1 MDPLN
6 QVRSCHLLCPKE
18 RYEKEKEHTKP
29 AKISGQSFQFNY
41 RIVKTSC
48 FNENSNNLHSLFH
61 CSKKEGEEIF
71 YGTCENCHMQIE
83 TDTCYFCSYC
93 NRAYHKECVES
104 PSIYHSSDHPK
115 HPLQLLFIKK
125 KKKILFNFSGLSNTL
140 IQDVFLVKVSVLFLL
155 YYTIALFAI
164 LHFILF
170 ARDNQHPLLQT
181 ILKGTSIPSITF
193 PGNLL
198 WLVMFV
204 DWWMM
209 IILTYYTHVSYV
221 ISLFIKGVSTYHM
234 L

>member
-125 KKKILFNFSGLSNTL
+125 KKKNPLQLLWSEQYSNSRCFSCQGFCPFPS
-140 IQDVFLVKVSVLFLL
+140 LL
-155 YYTIALFAI
+155 YYCLICDFAL
-164 LHFILF
+164 H
-170 ARDNQHPLLQT
+170 
-181 ILKGTSIPSITF
+181 
-193 PGNLL
+193 
-198 WLVMFV
+198 
-204 DWWMM
+204 
-209 IILTYYTHVSYV
+209 IICSR
-221 ISLFIKGVSTYHM
+221 
-234 L
+234 